1 MEVTGTNLPTQQT
14 HPSLG
19 ETIIGSSLCGVVTRV
34 HCAVS
39 LTAHHL
45 LVVVVG
51 DNNDVSVV
59 IAAGVRPVPFRTR
72 KLSLFALMVL
82 HL

>member
-1 MEVTGTNLPTQQT
+1 MVWLLAFTVQYLLQHT
-14 HPSLG
+14 
-19 ETIIGSSLCGVVTRV
+19 TIS
-34 HCAVS
+34 
-39 LTAHHL
+39 
-45 LVVVVG
+45 VVVVG
-51 DNNDVSVV
+51 DKIVVSVV

>member
-1 MEVTGTNLPTQQT
+1 MD
-14 HPSLG
+14 
-19 ETIIGSSLCGVVTRV
+19 
-34 HCAVS
+34 
-39 LTAHHL
+39 HHL
-45 LVVVVG
+45 VVWLLAFTVQYLLQHTTFWWWLLG
-51 DNNDVSVV
+51 TKYDVSVV

>member
-1 MEVTGTNLPTQQT
+1 MKD
-14 HPSLG
+14 HPS
-19 ETIIGSSLCGVVTRV
+19 GVVARV

-45 LVVVVG
+45 LGGGCWGQIV
-51 DNNDVSVV
+51 VSVV